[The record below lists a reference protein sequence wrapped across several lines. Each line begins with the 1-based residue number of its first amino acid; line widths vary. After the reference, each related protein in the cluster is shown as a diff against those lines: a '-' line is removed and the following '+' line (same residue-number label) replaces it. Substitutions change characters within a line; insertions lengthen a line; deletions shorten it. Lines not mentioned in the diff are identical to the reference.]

1 MKDVTLL
8 IAHPD
13 DEALFLWP
21 FLDRVKRIVCA
32 SNDRHNAERAFC
44 RERGTCLSEVGVL
57 LGCDIVQFS
66 NPSEFYRSGAR
77 GGELKG
83 IANLLAGHLRDA
95 EIIATH
101 NAWGEYGHL
110 DHIVCHHI
118 ARTVQAQTGCEL
130 LVSDIATEINWLPIR
145 AWHQGTEL
153 SLAPDGRSGSIL
165 FRKPLSDRPVVSY
178 GIRSEIDRPLFDR
191 IKAIYDARGC
201 WTWAWEPTEKCR
213 VYSL

>member
-8 IAHPD
+8 ISHPD

-57 LGCDIVQFS
+57 LGCDIVQLS
-66 NPSEFYRSGAR
+66 NPSEFYRSGTR

-101 NAWGEYGHL
+101 NAWGEYGHI
-110 DHIVCHHI
+110 DHLLCHHI
-118 ARTVQAQTGCEL
+118 ARTVQARTGCQL
-130 LVSDIATEINWLPIR
+130 LVTDIAIAEHPAWLPI
-145 AWHQGTEL
+145 
-153 SLAPDGRSGSIL
+153 APWKEGRLVDPYVREADEAHARIGWNHWPFEPRTFDL
-165 FRKPLSDRPVVSY
+165 
-178 GIRSEIDRPLFDR
+178 DRPLFDR

-201 WTWAWEPTEKCR
+201 WTWAWEPVERCR

>member
-1 MKDVTLL
+1 MAAKDLTLL

-57 LGCDIVQFS
+57 LGCDIVQLS
-66 NPSEFYRSGAR
+66 NPSEFYRSGTR

-118 ARTVQAQTGCEL
+118 ARTVQAQTGSEL
-130 LVSDIATEINWLPIR
+130 LVTDIATEINWLPVR
-145 AWHQGTEL
+145 GWSQKERPTSSYTL
-153 SLAPDGRSGSIL
+153 
-165 FRKPLSDRPVVSY
+165 DR
-178 GIRSEIDRPLFDR
+178 DLFDR

-201 WTWAWEPTEKCR
+201 WTWSFPVVEKAR
-213 VYSL
+213 VYSLC